1 MSHKA
6 LTGLLIASMAV
17 NLLLAGLIIGH
28 MVRSDGGR
36 ELPLAWAF
44 KEVSPEIRE
53 KVRPIIRPQVGEI
66 LAERRAVRHQERELR
81 RLLKSETLTREELEA
96 ALSDMRVA
104 TNQFNEKL
112 HRIGVDVLMSLDTAE
127 RAAAAPYLFRPP
139 HQQRKD
145 HHRSRDGRPGD
156 DERGGEER
164 DDEER
169 GGNRSG
175 S

>member
-1 MSHKA
+1 MSHRA

-28 MVRSDGGR
+28 IVRSDGAR

-53 KVRPIIRPQVGEI
+53 KVRPIIRPQVADM
-66 LAERRAVRHQERELR
+66 LSERRALRRQERELR
-81 RLLKSETLTREELEA
+81 GLLKSDTLTREELET
-96 ALSDMRVA
+96 ALSDMRAA

-112 HRIGVDVLMSLDTAE
+112 HGIGVDVLMSLDTAE

-139 HQQRKD
+139 HQGRKAHHRPREDRGD
-145 HHRSRDGRPGD
+145 HHDR
-156 DERGGEER
+156 EKRGEAVR
-164 DDEER
+164 
-169 GGNRSG
+169 
-175 S
+175 